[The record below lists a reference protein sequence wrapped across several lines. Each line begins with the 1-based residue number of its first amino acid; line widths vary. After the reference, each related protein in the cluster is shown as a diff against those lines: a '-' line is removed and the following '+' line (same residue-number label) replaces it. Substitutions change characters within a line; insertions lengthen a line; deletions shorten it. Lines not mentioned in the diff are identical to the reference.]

1 MKKPATRWLPTCSE
15 VHRLVS
21 ERLDRNL
28 SPLERIRVRF
38 HLLICIACRTF
49 DGQMTLLRRAMRKL
63 PTVDIASD
71 ADDGKSDRVDA

>member
-21 ERLDRNL
+21 ERLDRDL
-28 SPLERIRVRF
+28 SHLERTRMHF
-38 HLLICIACRTF
+38 HLLICAACRTF

-63 PTVDIASD
+63 PTVDTASD
-71 ADDGKSDRVDA
+71 ADDGKSDRVQS